1 MPLNFSFIESYIADH
16 RDIIKDRLLLR
27 NDRYRLLSE
36 LGNTLQ
42 STLKDYEIFETE
54 FRSLVLHKIDGA
66 ASLEELRACHDIAVA
81 GIENFYLEEETIL
94 DTHDLFRIARD
105 KLVTRVLTMVEEE
118 MEEEGLGRPPAEYT
132 WAGLGS
138 EGRDEQTMV
147 TDQDNMIIYEEPDQ
161 DLISNGLRKK
171 WREELEQRDTK
182 VSKDGPGPKQL
193 VDYYYEIFCHKATDS
208 LHEVG
213 FERCKGNVMPTNER
227 WRGSIGDWKKRIE
240 DRITYEQ
247 GIFEALDV
255 IILTDAR
262 PVKGNTKLL
271 DSFLEYF
278 FKKLTD
284 NKHVMKDFIQ
294 SAVLMPSALTFFG
307 GFKTE
312 KEGENKDKFNIKLL
326 GWAPLILAVRMTAL
340 VGGIYERNTLRRI
353 QSLRKKNII
362 KKDMESDLIDAYF
375 TFVRFRIM
383 SQVNYR
389 ADNTKDKNYLKPDML
404 GPDEQERL
412 RRAMKTVEAFQK
424 YIQETQLFGQML

>member
-1 MPLNFSFIESYIADH
+1 MI
-16 RDIIKDRLLLR
+16 
-27 NDRYRLLSE
+27 
-36 LGNTLQ
+36 
-42 STLKDYEIFETE
+42 
-54 FRSLVLHKIDGA
+54 
-66 ASLEELRACHDIAVA
+66 
-81 GIENFYLEEETIL
+81 
-94 DTHDLFRIARD
+94 
-105 KLVTRVLTMVEEE
+105 
-118 MEEEGLGRPPAEYT
+118 
-132 WAGLGS
+132 
-138 EGRDEQTMV
+138 
-147 TDQDNMIIYEEPDQ
+147 TDQDNMVIYEEPDK
-161 DLISNGLRKK
+161 DLISNDLRKK
-171 WREELEQRDTK
+171 WREEFEQGDIK
-182 VSKDGPGPKQL
+182 VSQDGPGPKQL
-193 VDYYYEIFCHKATDS
+193 VDYYYKIFSRKATDS

-213 FERCKGNVMPTNER
+213 FERCKGNVMPTNEK
-227 WRGSIGDWKKRIE
+227 WRGSVGDWKKRIE

-247 GIFEALDV
+247 GIFEALDL

-271 DSFLEYF
+271 DSLLEYF

-284 NKHVMKDFIQ
+284 NKHVIKDFIQ

-362 KKDMESDLIDAYF
+362 KKDMESDLMDAYF

-383 SQVNYR
+383 SQINYR
-389 ADNTKDKNYLKPDML
+389 TDNTKDKNYLRPDML

-412 RRAMKTVEAFQK
+412 RKAMKTVEAFQK

>member
-16 RDIIKDRLLLR
+16 QDIIKDRFLLR
-27 NDRYRLLSE
+27 NERYRLLSE
-36 LGNTLQ
+36 LGSTLQ

-66 ASLEELRACHDIAVA
+66 TSLEELRAYHDIAVA
-81 GIENFYLEEETIL
+81 GIENFYLEEESIL

-105 KLVTRVLTMVEEE
+105 KLITKVLTMVEKE
-118 MEEEGLGRPPAEYT
+118 MEEEGMGKPPTDYV
-132 WAGLGS
+132 WGGLGS
-138 EGRDEQTMV
+138 EGRDEQTMI
-147 TDQDNMIIYEEPDQ
+147 TDQDNMIIYEEPDKDFMSK
-161 DLISNGLRKK
+161 DLGKRLH
-171 WREELEQRDTK
+171 EEFEQRDIK
-182 VSKDGPGPKQL
+182 VSKDGPGPKQV
-193 VDYYYEIFCHKATDS
+193 VDYYYEIFCRKATNS

-213 FERCKGNVMPTNER
+213 FERCKGNVMPTNEK
-227 WRGSIGDWKKRIE
+227 WRGSTEDWKKRIE

-262 PVKGNTKLL
+262 PVKGNVKLL
-271 DSFLEYF
+271 DSLLEYF

-326 GWAPLILAVRMTAL
+326 GWAPLILAVRMVAL

-362 KKDMESDLIDAYF
+362 KKDMETDLIDAYF

-383 SQVNYR
+383 SKVNYR
-389 ADNTKDKNYLKPDML
+389 IDNTKDKNYLKPDML

-412 RRAMKTVEAFQK
+412 RKAMKTVEAFQK

>member
-1 MPLNFSFIESYIADH
+1 MPLNFSFIESFIADH
-16 RDIIKDRLLLR
+16 QDIIKDRFLLR
-27 NDRYRLLSE
+27 NERYRLLSE

-54 FRSLVLHKIDGA
+54 FSSLVLHKIDGA
-66 ASLEELRACHDIAVA
+66 TSLEELRAYHDIAVA
-81 GIENFYLEEETIL
+81 GIENFYLEEENIL

-105 KLVTRVLTMVEEE
+105 KLITKVLTMVEKE
-118 MEEEGLGRPPAEYT
+118 MEEEGMGKPPTDYV
-132 WAGLGS
+132 WGGLGS
-138 EGRDEQTMV
+138 EGRDEQTMI
-147 TDQDNMIIYEEPDQ
+147 TDQDNMIIYEEPDKGFMPK
-161 DLISNGLRKK
+161 DLGKRLH
-171 WREELEQRDTK
+171 EEFEQRDIK
-182 VSKDGPGPKQL
+182 VSKDGPGPKQV
-193 VDYYYEIFCHKATDS
+193 VDYYYEIFCRKATNS

-213 FERCKGNVMPTNER
+213 FERCKGNVMPTNEK
-227 WRGSIGDWKKRIE
+227 WRGSIEDWKKRIE

-262 PVKGNTKLL
+262 PVKGNVKLL
-271 DSFLEYF
+271 DSLLEYF

-326 GWAPLILAVRMTAL
+326 GWAPLILAVRMVAL

-362 KKDMESDLIDAYF
+362 KKDMETDLVDAYF

-389 ADNTKDKNYLKPDML
+389 IDNTKDKNYLKPDML

-412 RRAMKTVEAFQK
+412 RKAMKTVEAFQK

>member
-1 MPLNFSFIESYIADH
+1 MPLSFSFIESYIADH
-16 RDIIKDRLLLR
+16 QDIIKDRFLLR
-27 NDRYRLLSE
+27 NERYRLLSE
-36 LGNTLQ
+36 LGSTLQ

-66 ASLEELRACHDIAVA
+66 TSLEELRVYHDIAVA
-81 GIENFYLEEETIL
+81 GIENFYLEEESIL

-105 KLVTRVLTMVEEE
+105 KLITKVLTMVEKE
-118 MEEEGLGRPPAEYT
+118 MEEEGMGKPPTDYV
-132 WAGLGS
+132 WGGLGS
-138 EGRDEQTMV
+138 EGRDEQTMI
-147 TDQDNMIIYEEPDQ
+147 TDQDNMIIYEEPDKDFMSK
-161 DLISNGLRKK
+161 DLGKRLH
-171 WREELEQRDTK
+171 EEFEQRDIK
-182 VSKDGPGPKQL
+182 VSKDGPGPKQV
-193 VDYYYEIFCHKATDS
+193 VDYYYEIFCRKATNS

-213 FERCKGNVMPTNER
+213 FERCKGNVMPTNEK
-227 WRGSIGDWKKRIE
+227 WRGSTEDWKKRIE

-262 PVKGNTKLL
+262 PVKGNVKLL
-271 DSFLEYF
+271 DSLLEYF

-326 GWAPLILAVRMTAL
+326 GWAPLILAVRMVAL

-362 KKDMESDLIDAYF
+362 KKDMETDLIDAYF

-389 ADNTKDKNYLKPDML
+389 IDNTKDKNYLKPDML

-412 RRAMKTVEAFQK
+412 RKAMKTVEAFQK

>member
-16 RDIIKDRLLLR
+16 EDIIKDRFLLR
-27 NDRYRLLSE
+27 NERYRLLSE

-66 ASLEELRACHDIAVA
+66 TSFEELRAYHDIAVA
-81 GIENFYLEEETIL
+81 GIENFYLEEESIL
-94 DTHDLFRIARD
+94 DTHDLFRIVRD
-105 KLVTRVLTMVEEE
+105 KLITKVLTMVEKE
-118 MEEEGLGRPPAEYT
+118 MEEEGMGKPPTDYV
-132 WAGLGS
+132 WGGLGS
-138 EGRDEQTMV
+138 EGRDEQTMI
-147 TDQDNMIIYEEPDQ
+147 TDQDNMIIYEEPDKDFMSK
-161 DLISNGLRKK
+161 DLGKRLH
-171 WREELEQRDTK
+171 EEFEQRDIK
-182 VSKDGPGPKQL
+182 VSKDGPGPKQI
-193 VDYYYEIFCHKATDS
+193 VDYYYEIFCRKATNS

-213 FERCKGNVMPTNER
+213 FERCKGNVMPTNEK
-227 WRGSIGDWKKRIE
+227 WRGSTEDWKKRIE

-262 PVKGNTKLL
+262 SVKGNVKLL
-271 DSFLEYF
+271 DSLLEYF

-312 KEGENKDKFNIKLL
+312 KEGANKDKFNIKLL
-326 GWAPLILAVRMTAL
+326 GWAPLILAVRMVAL

-362 KKDMESDLIDAYF
+362 KKDMETDLVDAYF

-389 ADNTKDKNYLKPDML
+389 IDNTKDKNYLKPDML

-412 RRAMKTVEAFQK
+412 RKAMKTVEAFQK

>member
-1 MPLNFSFIESYIADH
+1 MPLNFSIIESFIADH
-16 RDIIKDRLLLR
+16 QDIIKDRLLLR
-27 NDRYRLLSE
+27 NERYRLLSE

-54 FRSLVLHKIDGA
+54 FSSLVLHKIDGA
-66 ASLEELRACHDIAVA
+66 TSLEELRACHDIAVA

-105 KLVTRVLTMVEEE
+105 RIVTKVLTMVEKE
-118 MEEEGLGRPPAEYT
+118 MEEEGLGRPPTEYT

-138 EGRDEQTMV
+138 EGRDEQTMI
-147 TDQDNMIIYEEPDQ
+147 TDQDNMIIYEEPDK
-161 DLISNGLRKK
+161 DLISNDLGKK
-171 WREELEQRDTK
+171 WREEFEQRDIK
-182 VSKDGPGPKQL
+182 VLKDGPGPKQL
-193 VDYYYEIFCHKATDS
+193 VDYYYEIFSRKATDS

-213 FERCKGNVMPTNER
+213 FERCKGNVMPTNIK

-240 DRITYEQ
+240 DRLTYEQ
-247 GIFEALDV
+247 GIFEALDL

-262 PVKGNTKLL
+262 AIKGNTKLL
-271 DSFLEYF
+271 DSLMEYF
-278 FKKLTD
+278 FKMLTE

-340 VGGIYERNTLRRI
+340 VGDIYERNTLRRI
-353 QSLRKKNII
+353 QLLRKKNII
-362 KKDMESDLIDAYF
+362 KKDMESDLMDAYF

-389 ADNTKDKNYLKPDML
+389 IDNTKDKNYLRPDML

-412 RRAMKTVEAFQK
+412 RKAMKTVEAFQK
-424 YIQETQLFGQML
+424 YIQETQLFGQQF

>member
-16 RDIIKDRLLLR
+16 QDIIKDRFLLR
-27 NDRYRLLSE
+27 NERYRLLSE

-66 ASLEELRACHDIAVA
+66 TSLEELRAYHDIAVA
-81 GIENFYLEEETIL
+81 GIENFYLEEESIL

-105 KLVTRVLTMVEEE
+105 KLITKVLTMVEKE
-118 MEEEGLGRPPAEYT
+118 MEEEGMGKPPTDYV
-132 WAGLGS
+132 WGGLGS
-138 EGRDEQTMV
+138 EGRDEQTMI
-147 TDQDNMIIYEEPDQ
+147 TDQDNMIIYEEPDKDFMSK
-161 DLISNGLRKK
+161 DLGKRLH
-171 WREELEQRDTK
+171 EEFEQRDIK
-182 VSKDGPGPKQL
+182 VSKDGPGPKQV
-193 VDYYYEIFCHKATDS
+193 VDYYYEIFCRKATNS

-213 FERCKGNVMPTNER
+213 FERCKGNVMPTNEK
-227 WRGSIGDWKKRIE
+227 WRGSTEDWKKRIE

-262 PVKGNTKLL
+262 PVKGNVKLL
-271 DSFLEYF
+271 DSLLEYF

-326 GWAPLILAVRMTAL
+326 GWAPLILAVRMVAL

-362 KKDMESDLIDAYF
+362 KKDMETDLIDAYF

-389 ADNTKDKNYLKPDML
+389 IDNTKDKNYLKPDML

-412 RRAMKTVEAFQK
+412 RKAMKTVEAFQK

>member
-16 RDIIKDRLLLR
+16 QDIIKDRFLLR
-27 NDRYRLLSE
+27 NERYRLLSE
-36 LGNTLQ
+36 LGSTLQ

-66 ASLEELRACHDIAVA
+66 TSLEELRVYHDIAVA
-81 GIENFYLEEETIL
+81 GIENFYLEEESIL

-105 KLVTRVLTMVEEE
+105 KLITKVLTMVEKE
-118 MEEEGLGRPPAEYT
+118 MEEEGMGKPPTDYV
-132 WAGLGS
+132 WGGLGS
-138 EGRDEQTMV
+138 EGRDEQTMI
-147 TDQDNMIIYEEPDQ
+147 TDQDNMIIYEEPDKDFMSK
-161 DLISNGLRKK
+161 DLGKRLH
-171 WREELEQRDTK
+171 EEFEQRDIK
-182 VSKDGPGPKQL
+182 VSKDGPGPKQV
-193 VDYYYEIFCHKATDS
+193 VDYYYEIFCRKATNS

-213 FERCKGNVMPTNER
+213 FERCKGNVMPTNEK
-227 WRGSIGDWKKRIE
+227 WRGSTEDWKKRIE

-262 PVKGNTKLL
+262 PVKGNVKLL
-271 DSFLEYF
+271 DSLLEYF

-326 GWAPLILAVRMTAL
+326 GWAPLILAVRMVAL

-362 KKDMESDLIDAYF
+362 KKDMETDLIDAYF

-389 ADNTKDKNYLKPDML
+389 IDNTKDKNYLKPDML

-412 RRAMKTVEAFQK
+412 RKAMKTVEAFQK

>member
-16 RDIIKDRLLLR
+16 QDIIKDRLLLR
-27 NDRYRLLSE
+27 NERYRLLSE
-36 LGNTLQ
+36 LVNTLQ
-42 STLKDYEIFETE
+42 SALKDYEIFETE

-66 ASLEELRACHDIAVA
+66 TSLEELRAYHDIAVA

-105 KLVTRVLTMVEEE
+105 KLITKVLTMVEKE
-118 MEEEGLGRPPAEYT
+118 MEEEGLGKPPTDYV
-132 WAGLGS
+132 WGGLGS
-138 EGRDEQTMV
+138 EGRDEQTMI
-147 TDQDNMIIYEEPDQ
+147 TDQDNMIIYEEPDK
-161 DLISNGLRKK
+161 DFMPKDSGKRL
-171 WREELEQRDTK
+171 REEFEQRDIK
-182 VSKDGPGPKQL
+182 VSKDGLGPKQI
-193 VDYYYEIFCHKATDS
+193 VDYYYEIFCRKATDS

-213 FERCKGNVMPTNER
+213 FERCKGNVMPTNQK

-271 DSFLEYF
+271 DSLLEYF

-383 SQVNYR
+383 SQINYR
-389 ADNTKDKNYLKPDML
+389 TDNTKDKNYLRPDML

-412 RRAMKTVEAFQK
+412 HKAMKAVEAFQK

>member
-1 MPLNFSFIESYIADH
+1 MPLNFSIIESFIADH
-16 RDIIKDRLLLR
+16 QDIIKDRLLLR
-27 NDRYRLLSE
+27 NERYRLLSE

-66 ASLEELRACHDIAVA
+66 TSLEELRACHDIAVA

-105 KLVTRVLTMVEEE
+105 KIVTRVLTMMEKE
-118 MEEEGLGRPPAEYT
+118 MEEEGLGRPPTEYT

-138 EGRDEQTMV
+138 EGRDEQTMI
-147 TDQDNMIIYEEPDQ
+147 TDQDNMIIYGEPDE
-161 DLISNGLRKK
+161 DLISNDLGKK
-171 WREELEQRDTK
+171 WREEFEQGDIK

-193 VDYYYEIFCHKATDS
+193 VDYYYKIFSRKATDS

-213 FERCKGNVMPTNER
+213 FERCKGNVMPTNEK
-227 WRGSIGDWKKRIE
+227 WRGSVGDWKKRIE

-247 GIFEALDV
+247 GIFEALDL

-262 PVKGNTKLL
+262 PIKSSTKLL
-271 DSFLEYF
+271 DSFMEYF
-278 FKKLTD
+278 FKKLIE

-340 VGGIYERNTLRRI
+340 VGGIYERNTLQRI
-353 QSLRKKNII
+353 QLLRKKNII
-362 KKDMESDLIDAYF
+362 KKDMESDLMDAYF

-389 ADNTKDKNYLKPDML
+389 IDNTKDKNYLRPDML

-412 RRAMKTVEAFQK
+412 RKAMKTVEAFQK

>member
-16 RDIIKDRLLLR
+16 QDIIKDRFLLR
-27 NDRYRLLSE
+27 NERYRLLSE
-36 LGNTLQ
+36 LGSTLQ

-66 ASLEELRACHDIAVA
+66 TSLEELRAYHDIAVA
-81 GIENFYLEEETIL
+81 GIENFYLEEESIL

-105 KLVTRVLTMVEEE
+105 KLITKVLTMVEKE
-118 MEEEGLGRPPAEYT
+118 MEEEGMGKPPTDYV
-132 WAGLGS
+132 WGGLGS
-138 EGRDEQTMV
+138 EGRDEQTMI
-147 TDQDNMIIYEEPDQ
+147 TDQDNMIIYEEPDKDFMSK
-161 DLISNGLRKK
+161 DLGKRLH
-171 WREELEQRDTK
+171 EEFEQRDIK
-182 VSKDGPGPKQL
+182 VSKDGPGPKQV
-193 VDYYYEIFCHKATDS
+193 VDYYYEIFCRKATNS

-213 FERCKGNVMPTNER
+213 FERCKGNVMPTNEK
-227 WRGSIGDWKKRIE
+227 WRGSTEDWKKRIE

-262 PVKGNTKLL
+262 PVKGNVKLL
-271 DSFLEYF
+271 DSLLEYF

-326 GWAPLILAVRMTAL
+326 GWAPLILAVRMVAL

-362 KKDMESDLIDAYF
+362 KKDMETDLIDAYF

-389 ADNTKDKNYLKPDML
+389 IDNTKDKNYLKPDML

-412 RRAMKTVEAFQK
+412 RKAMKTVEAFQK